1 MKKLLEKYGT
11 ESDKRELLPP
21 SIEYH
26 DTELLPPSLEYQETE
41 LLPPSLEGGEEI
53 EFPKPSKVPVFED
66 FDPETINDISE
77 YKYHIYKEKPK
88 NKEHYKSTV
97 PVPRKRATLNSTQ
110 LLRLCS
116 RYLDEALK

>member
-41 LLPPSLEGGEEI
+41 LLPPSLEGGDEI

-77 YKYHIYKEKPK
+77 YKYQIYKEKPK
-88 NKEHYKSTV
+88 SKEYGEDTV
-97 PVPRKRATLNSTQ
+97 RPGKRATLDSTQ
-110 LLRLCS
+110 LLKLCS